1 MSANLPDRCRSD
13 LEQGCD
19 LLGLNLTDQTTS
31 RLLQYLT
38 MLNKWNKQFNLTAI
52 RDPEAMVVRHLLDS
66 LAVLPH
72 LDDKPLI
79 DVGTGAGL
87 PGLVIALC
95 KPEHHIT
102 LLDSNGKKTRFLQQ
116 VVMEMQL
123 KNVTVI
129 QSRVENYS
137 PEDLFDRIISRAF
150 TALDNMVDWCQHFLA
165 PQGEFLAMK
174 GAYPE
179 PGQKPLPSPW
189 QVQSVIPLKVP
200 FLDEQ
205 RHLVRITRQFES
217 EE

>member
-1 MSANLPDRCRSD
+1 MSVNLPDRCRSD
-13 LEQGCD
+13 LEKGCD
-19 LLGLNLTDQTTS
+19 LLGLKLTDHTFS
-31 RLLQYLT
+31 RLLHYLT

-72 LDDKPLI
+72 LDDKSLI

-87 PGLVIALC
+87 PGMVIALC
-95 KPEHHIT
+95 KPEQHIT

-165 PQGEFLAMK
+165 PEGTFIAMK

-179 PGQKPLPSPW
+179 PDQKPLPLPW
-189 QVQSVIPLKVP
+189 QIETVVPLSVP

-205 RHLVRITRQFES
+205 RHLVRITRQLES